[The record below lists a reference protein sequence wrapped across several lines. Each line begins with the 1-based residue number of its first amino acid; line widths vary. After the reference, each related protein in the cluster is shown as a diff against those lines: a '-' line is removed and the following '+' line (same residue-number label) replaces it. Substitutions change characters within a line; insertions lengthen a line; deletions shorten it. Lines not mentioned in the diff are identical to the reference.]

1 VPAIRTVY
9 ALYGAA
15 DRLTDQQ
22 FDAPHNYHQGS
33 REAVYQFLNAQAFG
47 RADAVKESGVRIETL
62 ADMMAWHAE
71 ARPRGAL
78 DLAELF
84 ASWRDAAR
92 AQAEATSDVAVLRE
106 RIAAATAA
114 EWPAAVDR
122 DAGGVLSRR
131 GVGDRVATWSR
142 AGKGVP
148 LVVVHPEGLEAGR
161 ALPEVQAA
169 VKLGRPVVVLE
180 AFQTGG
186 SVAPRSR
193 GHNHFLTFNVSDD
206 QARIQDVVTTVRW
219 MQGASSSTRVDV
231 LGAGH
236 ARYWAAL
243 AAVVAPAGQ
252 VRVVGGAGDL
262 AGDDDSLAQ
271 WAFVPGLQRVG
282 GMAAVARVVGGG
294 GARVGVTSL
303 VRGFSSI

>member
-1 VPAIRTVY
+1 
-9 ALYGAA
+9 
-15 DRLTDQQ
+15 
-22 FDAPHNYHQGS
+22 
-33 REAVYQFLNAQAFG
+33 VYQFLNAQAFG

-169 VKLGRPVVVLE
+169 VKAGRPVVVLE

-219 MQGASSSTRVDV
+219 MQGASKSSRVDV

-243 AAVVAPAGQ
+243 AAVVAPAGE
-252 VRVVGGAGDL
+252 VRVVGGVGDL

-282 GMAAVARVVGGG
+282 GMAAVARVVG
-294 GARVGVTSL
+294 SHL
-303 VRGFSSI
+303 